1 MAKKVVVIGGGTGT
15 FTVLSSLAN
24 KGYDL
29 SALLTMVDD
38 GGSNRILRDEFGL
51 LPTSGIRLAMV
62 ALSSEP
68 SLLRELFTYRFSKGQ
83 GISGMTFGNLFLA
96 AVADIVGSQEKAIEA
111 TNHLLS
117 VKGKII
123 PISYGDVKLVAEYE
137 NGLEVIG
144 EHEIDEPKHD
154 GKLRIKKL
162 STRPIAHINPH
173 AKEAILSADVII
185 LGPGDFYTNTI
196 ANLIIEDVVPAIV
209 KSKAKLIFVTNLMTK
224 YGEAYNYKVSDY
236 IRDLGKYIPIERL
249 NAILI
254 NNDAVYP
261 ENALKK
267 YKKEHSV
274 PVKDDLDSLKVNRK
288 TSIVRASLV
297 LKKEYRAQKGDV
309 LKRSMIRHSQKKL
322 GEELQKIIE

>member
-1 MAKKVVVIGGGTGT
+1 MKKVVVIGGGTGT

-38 GGSNRILRDEFGL
+38 GGSNKVLRDEFGL

-68 SLLRELFTYRFSKGQ
+68 SLLRELFTYRFSKGA

-111 TNHLLS
+111 TNKLLS
-117 VKGKII
+117 VKGEII
-123 PISYGDVKLVAEYE
+123 PISYGDVKLVAEFE
-137 NGLEVIG
+137 NGLKVVG
-144 EHEIDEPKHD
+144 EHEIDEPQHD

-162 STRPIAHINPH
+162 TTEPVARINPR
-173 AKEAILSADVII
+173 AEREILTADVII

-196 ANLIIEDVVPAIV
+196 ANLVIEGVVPAIL
-209 KSKAKLIFVTNLMTK
+209 KSKAKVVFITNLMSK

-236 IRDLGKYIPIERL
+236 ISDLGEYMPIERL
-249 NAILI
+249 DVILI
-254 NNDAVYP
+254 NNDTNYP
-261 ENALKK
+261 EKAVKK
-267 YKKEHSV
+267 YETENSI
-274 PVKDDLDSLKVNRK
+274 PVIDDLESTINK
-288 TSIVRASLV
+288 TKIVRAPLV
-297 LKKEYRAQKGDV
+297 LKREYKAQKGDI
-309 LKRSMIRHSQKKL
+309 LKRSMIRHSKKRL
-322 GEELQKIIE
+322 GEELQKIIG